1 MNDKQNAAV
10 IDKLSA
16 ASILRFLQQL
26 RQFGDAGRDLS
37 RLILG
42 RETRRS
48 ASAWLRL
55 EVDLRH
61 RKTIC
66 VADDIRD
73 AAIFLDCPRWW
84 EAALRSFRR
93 SDNLPICESR
103 LVSHPLG
110 AAVETAAST
119 PLFRGVYWP
128 LGSVGCKSNL

>member
-1 MNDKQNAAV
+1 MPAAIFLASSLV
-10 IDKLSA
+10 ARRA
-16 ASILRFLQQL
+16 A
-26 RQFGDAGRDLS
+26 A
-37 RLILG
+37 
-42 RETRRS
+42 RRPGS
-48 ASAWLRL
+48 EL

-119 PLFRGVYWP
+119 PYLGGVYWP